1 MIRDPSDGT
10 VREKPMAMSEPGIAG
25 LSPVIETTTSGLP
38 TPSSRSDYLARL
50 DRSREW
56 LAKYR
61 TNPERVAR
69 LMGETG
75 E

>member
-10 VREKPMAMSEPGIAG
+10 VREKPKAEPQVFDSGG
-25 LSPVIETTTSGLP
+25 PVIKTTTSGLR
-38 TPSSRSDYLARL
+38 TSSARSDYLARL

-61 TNPERVAR
+61 TDPEKTAR